1 MKSNAILTRS
11 REGKKAAGCT
21 LMFPSADL
29 VELAGIA
36 GFDFVH
42 LDGEHGTFSPESVD
56 AMCRA
61 AEAAGLTVT
70 ARVPSHDPSVINLYL
85 DRGVQGIVAPH
96 VETQAEAK
104 ALAAACR
111 FGPQGDRSWG
121 AGRAT
126 RYNDPRS
133 IADDKGSRLPFMR
146 RANAEMLLVAQLE
159 TKRALDDLDAIL
171 AVEGIDAFTYGP
183 NDLAQSFGL
192 PGQPDHPTVADAMRK
207 ATERIHSRG
216 RKMWSDLAVTAN
228 AHQLFL
234 DASRKFVESSRK

>member
-1 MKSNAILTRS
+1 MNSNAILMRS
-11 REGKKAAGCT
+11 REGKKATGCT
-21 LMFPSADL
+21 LMFASADL

-85 DRGVQGIVAPH
+85 DRGVQGIVVPH

-104 ALAAACR
+104 TSVAACR
-111 FGPQGDRSWG
+111 FGPRGDRSWG

-126 RYNDPRS
+126 RYNDPES
-133 IADDKGSRLPFMR
+133 IADGKGSRLPLMQ
-146 RANAEMLLVAQLE
+146 RANAEMLVVAQLE
-159 TKRALDDLDAIL
+159 TKKALDDLDAIL

-183 NDLAQSFGL
+183 NDLAQSLGL
-192 PGQPDHPTVADAMRK
+192 PGQPNNATVAESMRR
-207 ATERIHSRG
+207 ATDHIHSRG
-216 RKMWSDLAVTAN
+216 RKMWSDLTTTIM

-234 DASRKFVESSRK
+234 DASRKFVEASKK

>member
-1 MKSNAILTRS
+1 MKTNAILARS
-11 REGKKAAGCT
+11 REGKKATGCT

-61 AEAAGLTVT
+61 ADAAGLTVT

-96 VETQAEAK
+96 VETQAEAR
-104 ALAAACR
+104 AIVAACR

-133 IADDKGSRLPFMR
+133 IADEKGSRLPLMQ
-146 RANAEMLLVAQLE
+146 RANAEMLVVAQLE
-159 TKRALDDLDAIL
+159 TKKALDDLDAIL

-183 NDLAQSFGL
+183 NDLAQSLGL
-192 PGQPDHPTVADAMRK
+192 PGQPDHATVAEAMRR
-207 ATERIHSRG
+207 ATDRIHARG
-216 RKMWSDLAVTAN
+216 RKMWSDLTAAVM

-234 DASRKFVESSRK
+234 DASRKFVEANRK